1 VRPPAAVL
9 GNLTRL
15 RLLPLGKMLSER
27 PGERR
32 SGTKGPGLEFAGHR
46 PYRRGDD
53 LRHLDHRLYARFRTP
68 YIREYLAD
76 RQLRVVILLD
86 TSVSMNFGQPSKRE
100 AASMLVEL
108 LAYSALSSG
117 DLVEIGLPIEESI
130 DWSDAVQGASRTE
143 TLFRWIE
150 RSRPEGKLPLPQA
163 IRAALPR
170 LRSANLVMIVS
181 DWWLE
186 APAEELRPLAAT
198 EASIIGFGMVA
209 PEEEDPLLLGR
220 GPVRMREVGSGTDMD
235 LALDK
240 TSAAEYASLLAA
252 HRSSLVNALE
262 QLGGHYLQMRSD
274 LPAQDMLARLM
285 AAGLIGTYGAMPAQG
300 PGVPL

>member
-15 RLLPLGKMLSER
+15 RLLPLGKALSER

-76 RQLRVVILLD
+76 RQLRVVMLLD
-86 TSVSMNFGQPSKRE
+86 TSVSMDFGQPSKRE
-100 AASMLVEL
+100 AAGMLVEL

-117 DLVEIGLPIEESI
+117 DLVEIGLPLENSI

-150 RSRPEGKLPLPQA
+150 RPRPAGRLPLPQA
-163 IRAALPR
+163 IRAALPQ
-170 LRSANLVMIVS
+170 LRTANLVMIVS

-186 APAEELRPLAAT
+186 APADALRPLAAT
-198 EASIIGFGMVA
+198 QAAIVGFGMVA

-220 GPVRMREVGSGTDMD
+220 GPVRMREAGSGTDMD
-235 LALDK
+235 LAIDK
-240 TSAAEYASLLAA
+240 ASTAEYASLLTA
-252 HRSSLVNALE
+252 HRGSLVDALE

-274 LPAQDMLARLM
+274 LPAQEMLARLM
-285 AAGLIGTYGAMPAQG
+285 AAGLIGTYGAMPAQ

>member
-15 RLLPLGKMLSER
+15 RLLPLGKALSER

-53 LRHLDHRLYARFRTP
+53 LKHLDHRLYARFRTP

-86 TSVSMNFGQPSKRE
+86 TSISMDFGQPSKRE
-100 AASMLVEL
+100 AAGMLVEL

-117 DLVEIGLPIEESI
+117 DLVEIGLPLENSI

-150 RSRPEGKLPLPQA
+150 RPRPAGRLPLPQA
-163 IRAALPR
+163 IRAALPQ
-170 LRSANLVMIVS
+170 LRTANLVMIVS

-186 APAEELRPLAAT
+186 APADALRPLAAT
-198 EASIIGFGMVA
+198 QAAIVGFGMVA

-220 GPVRMREVGSGTDMD
+220 GPVRMREAGSGTDMD
-235 LALDK
+235 LAIDK
-240 TSAAEYASLLAA
+240 TSTAEYASLLTA
-252 HRSSLVNALE
+252 HRGSLVDALE
-262 QLGGHYLQMRSD
+262 QLGGQYLQMRSD
-274 LPAQDMLARLM
+274 LPAQEMLARLM
-285 AAGLIGTYGAMPAQG
+285 AAGLIGTYGAMPAQ